1 MEPDLDRQAAALNM
15 MQAGIGS
22 LSGNTINQP
31 TPFND
36 AKSNYISGSSTPGHV
51 IHEQNRWEKAGG
63 RGAYPVFDESWNPDT
78 TPKNIP
84 FRSDGVYPLMTT
96 PFKKG
101 WLEAGITNPNL
112 RGAKVMNADWTKSG
126 PAQWLGKKTFPF
138 IHKYFG
144 TPLDKLLGYDETPSE
159 FANPYLDDQGPPVGE
174 DCELLPGWELHQDDW
189 NYFPPNEGD
198 DEDTPI
204 RDKSFE
210 EMFDIPFRDKSFE
223 EMFGIPYTLEA
234 DLNLQDVMDAHD
246 ALGLPLDTNR
256 FIKRANKAGV
266 EVAGMD
272 DSLQYL
278 QRQIDELDRDSPNYD
293 DQLEMLIND
302 MEMKYPWAVS

>member
-31 TPFND
+31 TPFDD
-36 AKSNYISGSSTPGHV
+36 AKSNYIFGSNTPGHA
-51 IHEQNRWEKAGG
+51 ISQQNRWEKAGG

-78 TPKNIP
+78 TPRIIP
-84 FRSDGVYPLMTT
+84 FRSDGVYPYMTT

-101 WLEAGITNPNL
+101 WMEAGITNPNL
-112 RGAKVMNADWTKSG
+112 RGAKVMNADWRESG

-138 IHKYFG
+138 INKYFG
-144 TPLDKLLGYDETPSE
+144 NPLDKLLGYDETPSE
-159 FANPYLDDQGPPVGE
+159 FANPHLDDQGPPLDDEGN
-174 DCELLPGWELHQDDW
+174 LLPGWELHQDGW
-189 NYFPPNEGD
+189 NYFPPNEGEERY
-198 DEDTPI
+198 EDYI
-204 RDKSFE
+204 NRGLE
-210 EMFDIPFRDKSFE
+210 EMDT
-223 EMFGIPYTLEA
+223 PYTLEA

-246 ALGLPLDTNR
+246 ALGLDLDTNR

-266 EVAGMD
+266 QVAGMD

>member
-84 FRSDGVYPLMTT
+84 FISDGVYPLMTT

-112 RGAKVMNADWTKSG
+112 GGAKVWNALS
-126 PAQWLGKKTFPF
+126 
-138 IHKYFG
+138 
-144 TPLDKLLGYDETPSE
+144 
-159 FANPYLDDQGPPVGE
+159 
-174 DCELLPGWELHQDDW
+174 
-189 NYFPPNEGD
+189 
-198 DEDTPI
+198 
-204 RDKSFE
+204 
-210 EMFDIPFRDKSFE
+210 
-223 EMFGIPYTLEA
+223 
-234 DLNLQDVMDAHD
+234 
-246 ALGLPLDTNR
+246 
-256 FIKRANKAGV
+256 
-266 EVAGMD
+266 
-272 DSLQYL
+272 
-278 QRQIDELDRDSPNYD
+278 IDPTAAR
-293 DQLEMLIND
+293 
-302 MEMKYPWAVS
+302 